1 MPLVQLAFDKT
12 AAGMHLARDA
22 TDDPASNRSSIE
34 CLQSP
39 PTRGVV
45 RLLLAAGLLLVSLAV
60 TTLLVGGGASGT
72 ALLEGDADSAYGRAL
87 SQIRSGRDIASEG
100 HFRRAATHFLRAK
113 DLWEVSGVPG

>member
-1 MPLVQLAFDKT
+1 
-12 AAGMHLARDA
+12 MHLAREA

-45 RLLLAAGLLLVSLAV
+45 RLLLAAGLLLASLAV
-60 TTLLVGGGASGT
+60 TTLLVRGGASGT

-100 HFRRAATHFLRAK
+100 HFRRAAMHFLRAK